1 LPDPA
6 GDEVHGMA
14 SAAQAAGNAA
24 AQDHE
29 LPDGLL
35 RYVWQEGRWQQIR
48 LCALAALVFPLTMAP
63 LELQRRIV
71 DQAIGESDL
80 RLLALLGGVYFAVV
94 LLQGGLKYLLRFYR
108 GVISERAIRRLRQ
121 RLPAARAGHGA
132 EAEGEGRGQ
141 TVSIVTAEVERVGG
155 FFGEALSEP
164 VLQLGIF
171 VSILGYMLVVE
182 PMIALVS
189 LVFFVPQ
196 LIFVPLLQR
205 LVNRRARRKVEL
217 VREVGE
223 LIVETPAAQEGD
235 YQDRLERIYRVRL
248 QYYALKFLIKFLN
261 NLLNHLAPLAVLMVG
276 GWLVIQGDT
285 TVGVVVA
292 FITGFMRLADPS
304 RELLAYYRL
313 AAETSVQY
321 RLITRWLSAPA

>member
-1 LPDPA
+1 
-6 GDEVHGMA
+6 MA
-14 SAAQAAGNAA
+14 SAAQVAGNAA
-24 AQDHE
+24 ALDHE

-48 LCALAALVFPLTMAP
+48 LCALAGLVFPLTMAP

-71 DQAIGESDL
+71 DRAIGDSDL
-80 RLLALLGGVYFAVV
+80 RLLALLGGIYFAVV

-121 RLPAARAGHGA
+121 RLQAARAGRGA
-132 EAEGEGRGQ
+132 EAEGEGDGRGQ

-182 PMIALVS
+182 PLVALVS

-217 VREVGE
+217 LREVGE
-223 LIVETPAAQEGD
+223 LIVGASADQD
-235 YQDRLERIYRVRL
+235 DRYQDRLGWIYHVRL
-248 QYYALKFLIKFLN
+248 QYYALKFLIKLLN
-261 NLLNHLAPLAVLMVG
+261 NLLNQLAPLAVLMVG
-276 GWLVIQGDT
+276 GWLVIEGDT

-292 FITGFMRLADPS
+292 FISGFMRLADPS

-321 RLITRWLSAPA
+321 RLIARWLSRPG